1 MEKMEKAKRD
11 FLKSVLV
18 PDNTVSPASAY
29 LPKPIADE
37 MIKVIEETNWMRKI
51 FRGIFVPGRTFTV
64 PTVNYDYDNVKQAAI
79 GAAPGGLSNTAPSV
93 GSIVLEPGKLAAKGA
108 LQVDDIDD
116 SSIDV
121 VDMLL
126 ENFAIAFARAEE
138 RAMVLGTERDRTSTD
153 ILKVFLGLYE
163 IAANHS
169 TTTAVTYDPSTAYA
183 VVDAVSEAIK
193 ELGVYGRNK
202 KDLVLLVSSTMADYM
217 RKDKSLRY
225 DMTGHKN
232 VMDQGDL
239 PKVFGVDVLETTY
252 LDGKGE
258 GTNKACGILVP
269 KSEAV
274 IGDRRKFKVVPEN
287 DPENDAVNYYAYE
300 SIDFQLLHRTG
311 TDYDAIV
318 LIDQVS

>member
-1 MEKMEKAKRD
+1 MDKMEKAKRE

-37 MIKVIEETNWMRKI
+37 IIKVIEEANWMRKI
-51 FRGIFVPGRTFTV
+51 FKSITV
-64 PTVNYDYDNVKQAAI
+64 PARTLTIPVTNYDYDNVKQAAV
-79 GAAPGGLSNTAPSV
+79 GSAPSGLSNTSPSV

-116 SSIDV
+116 ASMDV

-126 ENFAIAFARAEE
+126 ENFAIAFAQAEE
-138 RAMVLGTERDRTSTD
+138 QAMVLGTERDRTKTD
-153 ILKVFLGLYE
+153 LLSIFLGLYE

-169 TTTAVTYDPSTAYA
+169 TTTPVTYDPGTAYA

-193 ELGVYGRNK
+193 ELGVYGRDK
-202 KDLVLLVSSTMADYM
+202 KNLVLLVSSTMADYM

-225 DMTGHKN
+225 DMTGNNK
-232 VMDQGDL
+232 VMGTGDL
-239 PKVFGVDVLETTY
+239 PKAFGIDVVETTY

-269 KSEAV
+269 KSEAL
-274 IGDRRKFKVVPEN
+274 IGDRRKFKVTPKD
-287 DPENDAVNYYAYE
+287 DPENDAVTYYAYE
-300 SIDFQLLHRTG
+300 SVDFQLLHRSG
-311 TDYDAIV
+311 SDYSAIV
-318 LIDQVS
+318 LLDQVS